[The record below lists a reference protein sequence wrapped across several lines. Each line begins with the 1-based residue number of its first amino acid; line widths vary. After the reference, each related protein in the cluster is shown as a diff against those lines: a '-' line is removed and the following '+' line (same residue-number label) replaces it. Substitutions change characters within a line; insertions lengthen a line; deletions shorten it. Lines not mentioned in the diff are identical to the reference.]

1 MNSHTY
7 PYQELKANYSETETS
22 MSDRRSIHGVWLIER
37 LTGRNLISKAYTGMK
52 IDMDLIAPF
61 LSATFT
67 FIDKAS
73 NEELTT
79 IDTET
84 NRYVWESSD
93 HLLLVMVVSKAAR
106 IGHMRFILKYA
117 LNEFMRNEIPADVD
131 VESMLKRWTGTP
143 STFKK
148 FGNFVNELV
157 EQFETTDEALVAGK
171 CMDCLEV
178 YNHIFRA
185 IMRVK
190 ASNRARKK
198 LMKRIKDLVE
208 PLYERYLC
216 LNDVVIDDSG
226 VEVLGIDVY
235 NVQYK
240 VLRECLEELLR
251 IVSDS
256 AKEVIT
262 QKAFRDMIF
271 ENAIPYVKR
280 DLNRLQTYAILDDVI
295 RYLF

>member
-1 MNSHTY
+1 
-7 PYQELKANYSETETS
+7 
-22 MSDRRSIHGVWLIER
+22 MSDRRSIHGIWLIER
-37 LTGRNLISKAYTGMK
+37 LTGRNLISKAYTGVS

-84 NRYVWESSD
+84 NRYVWESSE

-106 IGHMRFILKYA
+106 LGHMRFILQYA
-117 LNEFMRNEIPADVD
+117 LNEFLRNEVPDDVD
-131 VESMLKRWTGTP
+131 VESMLKKWTGAP

-148 FGNFVNELV
+148 FGSFVNELV

-171 CMDCLEV
+171 SMDCLEV
-178 YNHIFRA
+178 YNHLFRA
-185 IMRVK
+185 IYKAKISKSTMKKLTKRVK
-190 ASNRARKK
+190 EMA
-198 LMKRIKDLVE
+198 E
-208 PLYERYLC
+208 PLFERYLC
-216 LNDVVIDDSG
+216 LNQVVFDETG
-226 VEVLGIDVY
+226 VEILGIDIY

-240 VLRECLEELLR
+240 LLRECLEEMLR
-251 IVSDS
+251 IITVAAKELLS
-256 AKEVIT
+256 AK
-262 QKAFRDMIF
+262 AFNDMIF
-271 ENAIPYVKR
+271 EHAMPYVKR
-280 DLNRLQTYAILDDVI
+280 DLSRLQTYAILDDVI

>member
-1 MNSHTY
+1 
-7 PYQELKANYSETETS
+7 

-37 LTGRNLISKAYTGMK
+37 LTGRNLISKAYTGVT

-73 NEELTT
+73 NEELKT

-84 NRYVWESSD
+84 NRYVWESSE

-106 IGHMRFILKYA
+106 IGHMRFILQYA
-117 LNEFMRNEIPADVD
+117 LNEFLRNEVPADVD
-131 VESMLKRWTGTP
+131 VESMLKRWTGAP

-157 EQFETTDEALVAGK
+157 EQFETTDEALLAGK
-171 CMDCLEV
+171 SMDCLEV
-178 YNHIFRA
+178 YNHLFRA
-185 IMRVK
+185 ILKVK
-190 ASNRARKK
+190 VTKK
-198 LMKRIKDLVE
+198 TKKELIKRIRELAE
-208 PLYERYLC
+208 PLSERYHC
-216 LNDVVIDDSG
+216 LAEVIFDENG

-235 NVQYK
+235 KVQYK
-240 VLRECLEELLR
+240 LLRECLEEMLR
-251 IVSDS
+251 IIADGV
-256 AKEVIT
+256 KGLVT
-262 QKAFRDMIF
+262 PKAFRDMIF
-271 ENAIPYVKR
+271 EHAMPYVKR

>member
-1 MNSHTY
+1 
-7 PYQELKANYSETETS
+7 

-37 LTGRNLISKAYTGMK
+37 LTGRNLISKAYTGVT

-84 NRYVWESSD
+84 NRYVWESSE

-106 IGHMRFILKYA
+106 LGHMRFILKYA
-117 LNEFMRNEIPADVD
+117 LNEFLRNEVPADVG
-131 VESMLKRWTGTP
+131 VSSMLKSWTGAP

-148 FGNFVNELV
+148 FGDYINTLV
-157 EQFETTDEALVAGK
+157 EQFEITDEALVAGK
-171 CMDCLEV
+171 AMDCLEV
-178 YNHIFRA
+178 YNHLFRA
-185 IMRVK
+185 IMK
-190 ASNRARKK
+190 AKFSKSAKKK
-198 LMKRIKDLVE
+198 LMKRVKERIE
-208 PLYERYLC
+208 PLFERYLC
-216 LNDVVIDDSG
+216 LDEVVIDECG
-226 VEVLGIDVY
+226 IEVLGIDVY

-251 IVSDS
+251 IITDA
-256 AKEVIT
+256 AKKVMPEKT
-262 QKAFRDMIF
+262 FREMIF
-271 ENAIPYVKR
+271 EHAMPYVKR